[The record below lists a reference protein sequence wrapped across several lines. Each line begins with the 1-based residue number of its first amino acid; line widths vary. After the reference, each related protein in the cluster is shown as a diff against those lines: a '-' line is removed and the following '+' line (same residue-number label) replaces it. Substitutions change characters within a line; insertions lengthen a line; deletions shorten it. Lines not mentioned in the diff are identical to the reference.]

1 MQKEIATPLPNHA
14 EGVHIIN
21 FAGIVYHQPQGLH
34 IIKPQVRCT
43 PARDEIQ
50 GRLAA
55 LDDIRMYISPQ
66 ASYTFNDMPS
76 LRLG

>member
-1 MQKEIATPLPNHA
+1 MS
-14 EGVHIIN
+14 IN
-21 FAGIVYHQPQGLH
+21 KSRQRRVYHQFRKELY
-34 IIKPQVRCT
+34 IIKSVRFVYHQAAGGYT
-43 PARDEIQ
+43 LTRDEIQ

-66 ASYTFNDMPS
+66 ASYTFNDMPI